1 MSRARYNY
9 QMAAEALRAAGDF
22 VQLVAVLTEAGLPIA
37 DSDREM
43 ALAGEIAGRD
53 KSAPTTPKVDP
64 PLDCHRPFGRGLIDP
79 RCILVTNNPSTPDSK
94 SDPADNYPEYV
105 SDQCIRVGEP
115 KFMFF
120 TDHGTSTYQTIISA
134 SGLAGC
140 STDPSYRYLPNDSYS
155 HDIGSPLD
163 TDGPPDLSQI
173 HASGVFP

>member
-1 MSRARYNY
+1 MIHKIQYLS
-9 QMAAEALRAAGDF
+9 
-22 VQLVAVLTEAGLPIA
+22 
-37 DSDREM
+37 
-43 ALAGEIAGRD
+43 GR
-53 KSAPTTPKVDP
+53 T
-64 PLDCHRPFGRGLIDP
+64 LIDP

-120 TDHGTSTYQTIISA
+120 TDRGTSTYLTIISA

-163 TDGPPDLSQI
+163 TD
-173 HASGVFP
+173 